1 MKGLKATRESN
12 LLPSIQWTSII
23 AIIRTMWTK
32 SKQAKRTTI
41 GPVDVGCSNCGQDVE
56 TTTHLMYTC
65 QLADLVWTTM
75 FTTVNDELAQRISDF
90 VPQVK
95 ECDAILFHYLPNIK
109 DDRLRLNVIE
119 LIMIIKH
126 ILYRLKFRENYQR
139 FPTQKRVLLL
149 TVIELEK
156 LITCRKFLGKDYG
169 FLFDIKNAFREKLGM
184 GSVED
189 V

>member
-1 MKGLKATRESN
+1 M
-12 LLPSIQWTSII
+12 
-23 AIIRTMWTK
+23 
-32 SKQAKRTTI
+32 
-41 GPVDVGCSNCGQDVE
+41 
-56 TTTHLMYTC
+56 
-65 QLADLVWTTM
+65 
-75 FTTVNDELAQRISDF
+75 
-90 VPQVK
+90 
-95 ECDAILFHYLPNIK
+95 
-109 DDRLRLNVIE
+109 RLNVIE

-126 ILYRLKFRENYQR
+126 ILYRLKFRENYQS